1 MYKRQTLQLAQRVA
15 LGKRM
20 DFDTEVMVRLY
31 WQGNDSHFV
40 ATRVTYPADGLSNF
54 DALKD
59 NCRISWMHTRLFLG
73 MLPRIPSLLFR
84 RRTIH
89 LSLIHI
95 SRY

>member
-1 MYKRQTLQLAQRVA
+1 
-15 LGKRM
+15 M

-40 ATRVTYPADGLSNF
+40 ATRVTYPADGLSHF

-73 MLPRIPSLLFR
+73 MLPRILPCCFAVGQSTVRSSR
-84 RRTIH
+84 R
-89 LSLIHI
+89 SKGCGECV
-95 SRY
+95 